1 MNRVSNKA
9 FGNLIAASTKKGD
22 EFDAGV
28 DVVTSPMVKK
38 ALAKQK
44 ADDEA
49 LLQEEILA
57 AFDFAR
63 VKREE
68 KVQMIRSLRKQVD
81 AAKKELDRLDKAEEV
96 AKTTGD
102 FRPLLVLTGN
112 RVKDFDVSSWKS

>member
-1 MNRVSNKA
+1 MNRVSVKT
-9 FGNLIAASTKKGD
+9 FGNLIAASVKKGD

-49 LLQEEILA
+49 MLQEEILA

-81 AAKKELDRLDKAEEV
+81 AAKKELDRLDKAEDV

>member
-1 MNRVSNKA
+1 MNRVSVKA
-9 FGNLIAASTKKGD
+9 FGNLIAASVKKGD

-49 LLQEEILA
+49 MLQEEILA

-81 AAKKELDRLDKAEEV
+81 AAKKELDRLDKAEDV

>member
-1 MNRVSNKA
+1 MNRVSIKA
-9 FGNLIAASTKKGD
+9 FGNLIAASVKKGD

-81 AAKKELDRLDKAEEV
+81 AAKKELDRLDKAEDV

-112 RVKDFDVSSWKS
+112 KVKDFDVSSWKS

>member
-1 MNRVSNKA
+1 MNRVSIKA
-9 FGNLIAASTKKGD
+9 FGNLIAASVKKGD

-49 LLQEEILA
+49 MLQEEILA

-81 AAKKELDRLDKAEEV
+81 AAKKELDRLDKAEDV

-112 RVKDFDVSSWKS
+112 KVKDFDVSDWKS